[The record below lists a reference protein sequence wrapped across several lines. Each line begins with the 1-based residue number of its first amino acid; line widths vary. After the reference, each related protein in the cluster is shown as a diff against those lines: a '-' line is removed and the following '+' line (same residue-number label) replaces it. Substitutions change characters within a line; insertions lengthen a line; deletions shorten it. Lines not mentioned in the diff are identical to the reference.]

1 MAGFSAQ
8 GGTFTYTASGPPGR
22 GTGTLQAKITGI
34 AVETPSAEVVD
45 MTGLYDETGHSIRV
59 PTGDIRGGAV
69 TIDYLHVGASAVEP
83 QTLVGTYGQLRFL
96 SANYSVTRQAVLE
109 SASHG
114 ARVGELVR
122 GSVKFL
128 LTDYYG

>member
-1 MAGFSAQ
+1 MAGVSAQ
-8 GGTFTYTASGPPGR
+8 GGTFTFSGRSPQGASFS
-22 GTGTLQAKITGI
+22 LNAIITGI

-45 MTGLYDETGHSIRV
+45 MTGIYDPTGHSVRV
-59 PTGDIRGGAV
+59 PTGDVRGGAV
-69 TIDYLHVGASAVEP
+69 TIDYLHAGASAVDP
-83 QTLVGTYGQLRFL
+83 QRLIGSYGQLAFN
-96 SANYSVTRQAVLE
+96 SSKYSVSRQAILE

-122 GSVKFL
+122 GSVKFA